1 MAMSGEE
8 RAGEAGI
15 PPEELPAYRDWQARV
30 AGANID
36 PKTLLATDYLN
47 HFNEMVMLID
57 MIPDMPDMIEDVKQW
72 APRDYRADFEQSTFA
87 ARHLAIEAYEHAPAA
102 YRRPFEE
109 TVRQLDQ
116 LLLGAV
122 RDLDERIAEGAAED
136 ALRDRVQAVC
146 RAAQRL
152 IEVASGIIHGSTR
165 VLDQEEID
173 HLLF

>member
-1 MAMSGEE
+1 MATIGEQ
-8 RAGEAGI
+8 AGGE
-15 PPEELPAYRDWQARV
+15 PDVRPEELPGYRDWQARV

-47 HFNEMVMLID
+47 HFNEIVMLID

-72 APRDYRADFEQSTFA
+72 APRDYCAHFEQSSFA
-87 ARHLAIEAYEHAPAA
+87 ARHLAVEAYAHAPAA

-122 RDLDERIAEGAAED
+122 RDLDARIAEGAPED
-136 ALRDRVQAVC
+136 ALRDRVQAVS

-152 IEVASGIIHGSTR
+152 IEVASGIIHGSTS
-165 VLDQEEID
+165 VLDQDEID
-173 HLLF
+173 RLLG